1 MFPYLLIAFFNIAF
15 NHNALDKGIQISRV
29 AAAVKHFFYNAD
41 LLLVLLVGVGVVS
54 VYNAG
59 RIYQIPFHVKLMKQ
73 HQILVVVVGQ
83 ALAMF
88 ADSTPQDGVCPGIA
102 FCFYLPVPHNKLVA
116 VLGSMNGIE
125 HNGQIAAGRIFHAYR
140 NMTAAGNK
148 TVLLVFHGA
157 GPYSNIGHN
166 VIQVADIVRIQH
178 FISSGKTGFH

>member
-1 MFPYLLIAFFNIAF
+1 MVERYPRFFFHKNVCPGTGEKSLYALCNLVNKTLGIFPSKTGICNGFSVAVFPYLLIAFFNIAF

-88 ADSTPQDGVCPGIA
+88 ADSTPQDGVCQG
-102 FCFYLPVPHNKLVA
+102 LPSVFTSQSRIINSWPCW
-116 VLGSMNGIE
+116 
-125 HNGQIAAGRIFHAYR
+125 AA
-140 NMTAAGNK
+140 
-148 TVLLVFHGA
+148 
-157 GPYSNIGHN
+157 
-166 VIQVADIVRIQH
+166 
-178 FISSGKTGFH
+178 